1 LPRACLT
8 ARVAALAAVCA
19 VGAPVAAATASA
31 AVDMQ
36 ATTTLAESVAPVTAN
51 NPGVDAVFG
60 IERKTI
66 PLSSVPDATTSPTT
80 AVSGPTV
87 RTPASERVTVR
98 AGGPAAVAATSTA
111 QGFLGISTSL
121 STITTLSGSAADPD
135 TPFVH
140 LVKNLSPGAPSV
152 LRLGGVGTD
161 DSWWPIPGMKERY
174 LYKLTPR
181 WAADVRAMLTAVG
194 GKAILG
200 VNLES
205 DSRPLASTEVA
216 DFDRY
221 VGPSL
226 IDVFELGNEPEFF
239 PVALPNGHPPH
250 DYPYKIAHYGQE
262 FSNIASALGG
272 APLAGPASGAPNW
285 LSHLGTILR
294 DMPSR
299 LKLVTTHAYPMKNCS
314 RLSQV
319 SVPDFF
325 ARSSIQGL
333 ADSIHDAVKTAAAH
347 GKPLRVDEINGVSC
361 GGEAGVSD
369 SFGEALWALNML
381 PALWQ
386 AGVQGVNFQTVDGDL
401 NQMIHAQHS
410 ASGWSVSVQPEYYG
424 LLAFADAAPAGSQ
437 LLRIS
442 NPGLAHFHQF
452 AVRAPDGSERVVLT
466 NVSSVAR
473 TTGVTASGTRGTG
486 SLSLL
491 SAKSLSATGGTTLS
505 GQSLSPRTGQLN
517 GTPSLTLVRPTAKGV
532 YAVRV
537 PAHAA
542 AILTLAATNGQS

>member
-1 LPRACLT
+1 MMPRACLIG
-8 ARVAALAAVCA
+8 RVAALAAVCA
-19 VGAPVAAATASA
+19 VGAPAATATALA
-31 AVDMQ
+31 AADTQ
-36 ATTTLAESVAPVTAN
+36 VA
-51 NPGVDAVFG
+51 
-60 IERKTI
+60 R
-66 PLSSVPDATTSPTT
+66 
-80 AVSGPTV
+80 VSGPTV
-87 RTPASERVTVR
+87 RTPTSERATVR
-98 AGGPAAVAATSTA
+98 AGGPAAVAAMPTA

-121 STITTLSGSAADPD
+121 SSITTLSGSVADPD
-135 TPFVH
+135 TPFIH

-174 LYKLTPR
+174 LYKLTPQ

-194 GKAILG
+194 GTAILG

-205 DSRPLASTEVA
+205 DSQRLASTEVA

-221 VGPSL
+221 VGPSE
-226 IDVFELGNEPEFF
+226 IDAFELGNEPEFF
-239 PVALPNGHPPH
+239 PVALPKGHPPH
-250 DYPYKIAHYGQE
+250 DYPYKIAHYGTE

-285 LSHLGTILR
+285 LSHLGTILH

-299 LKLVTTHAYPMKNCS
+299 LKLVTMHAYPMKNCS
-314 RLSQV
+314 HLSQL

-325 ARSSIQGL
+325 ARSSIQGM
-333 ADSIHDAVKTAAAH
+333 ADSIHDAVKTAAAD
-347 GKPLRVDEINGVSC
+347 GKPVRVDEFNGVSC
-361 GGEAGVSD
+361 GGEAGVSN

-401 NQMIHAQHS
+401 NQVIHATHS

-424 LLAFADAAPAGSQ
+424 LLAFAGAAPAGSQ

-442 NPGLAHFHQF
+442 SLSLPHFYRF
-452 AVRAPDGSERVVLT
+452 AVRAPDGSEQVVLT
-466 NVSSVAR
+466 NVGSVAR
-473 TTGVTASGTRGTG
+473 TIGVTAAGTRGTG
-486 SLSLL
+486 ALSLL
-491 SAKSLSATGGTTLS
+491 SAKSLGATGGTTLA
-505 GQSLSPRTGQLN
+505 GQSLSSRTGQLT
-517 GTPSLTLVRPTAKGV
+517 GTSRQTLVRPNARAV

-542 AILTLAATNGQS
+542 AILTLPAVRGLPPALVGLPSSAP